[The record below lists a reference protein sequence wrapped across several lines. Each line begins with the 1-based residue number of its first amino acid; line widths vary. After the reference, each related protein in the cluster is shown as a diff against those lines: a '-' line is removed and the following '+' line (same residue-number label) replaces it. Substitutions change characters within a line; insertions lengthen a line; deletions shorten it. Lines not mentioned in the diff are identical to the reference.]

1 MTLRFLNIIS
11 SLASSV
17 FGALIVTLSNHSMAF
32 RWEREKI
39 TLDARV
45 KRLSESWME
54 IQPTGCVPDHLN
66 KDQKNRNYDELDQSI
81 TKVILIFDLSKV
93 EAAKKIVRDVTARS
107 NATIRDL
114 LKSLRDSLR
123 EKLKLER
130 AELLVLFFRLKRELP

>member
-1 MTLRFLNIIS
+1 
-11 SLASSV
+11 
-17 FGALIVTLSNHSMAF
+17 
-32 RWEREKI
+32 
-39 TLDARV
+39 
-45 KRLSESWME
+45 ME

-66 KDQKNRNYDELDQSI
+66 KDRKNRNYNELDQSI